1 MEIKQIDGNLLDS
14 NAELIMHQVNCQG
27 KMNSGVA
34 KAIREKW
41 PKVFTEYLKLVNE
54 KLYGS
59 EKAFSLLGVVQP
71 VTVSETQKVLNLF
84 GQDKYGY
91 DGKQYTS
98 YDAINTCFKKIAE
111 YCAKNDYHTIAMP
124 YHMCC
129 DRGGANWDVIM
140 ELLKDAFLIY
150 PITIEIWKLN

>member
-111 YCAKNDYHTIAMP
+111 
-124 YHMCC
+124 
-129 DRGGANWDVIM
+129 
-140 ELLKDAFLIY
+140 
-150 PITIEIWKLN
+150 

>member
-1 MEIKQIDGNLLDS
+1 MVIKQIDGNLLDS

-41 PKVFTEYLKLVNE
+41 PNVYSEYLKLVND
-54 KLYGS
+54 KLYSS
-59 EKAFSLLGVVQP
+59 EKYFSLLGVVQP
-71 VTVSETQKVLNLF
+71 VTVSDTQKVLNLF

-98 YDAINTCFKKIAE
+98 YNAIECCFKKIAD
-111 YCAKNDYHTIAMP
+111 YCTEKGFKTIAMP
-124 YHMCC
+124 YMMSCC
-129 DRGGANWDVIM
+129 RGGGNWGTIMKLLEESFKNTDV
-140 ELLKDAFLIY
+140 
-150 PITIEIWKLN
+150 TIEIWKIN